1 MVRTVSPPKNNL
13 NLIWFFIGSQIIF
26 VAPMKNYIEK
36 AHAVAKEK
44 GFWETDRNVSEML
57 MLIVSEL
64 AEAQEALRKIHYAD
78 PFASSDL
85 ERDLELDKTDEEF
98 LLKTLTWKKKF
109 EDCVKSSFEDELADV
124 AIRLFDLCGGL
135 GIDLEKH
142 IELKMKYNSLR
153 GYKHGK
159 AF

>member
-1 MVRTVSPPKNNL
+1 MK
-13 NLIWFFIGSQIIF
+13 NLITQ
-26 VAPMKNYIEK
+26 
-36 AHAVAKEK
+36 AHAMAKSK
-44 GFWETDRNVSEML
+44 GFWDGEERNKPELL

-64 AEAQEALRKIHYAD
+64 AEALEALRKDHYAD
-78 PFASSDL
+78 KAVVESLSHDI
-85 ERDLELDKTDEEF
+85 ELDRTDEEF
-98 LLKTLTWKKKF
+98 MLKAINWKTSF
-109 EDCVKSSFEDELADV
+109 EQGVKSSFEDEIADV

-142 IELKMKYNSLR
+142 IELKMMYNSTR

>member
-1 MVRTVSPPKNNL
+1 MKDLIVR
-13 NLIWFFIGSQIIF
+13 
-26 VAPMKNYIEK
+26 
-36 AHAVAKEK
+36 AHGTAKEK
-44 GFWETDRNVSEML
+44 GFWDTERNVSEML

-64 AEAQEALRKIHYAD
+64 AEAQEALRKNFYAE
-78 PFASSDL
+78 SNMVKEL
-85 ERDLELDKTDEEF
+85 HRDMELDRTDEEF
-98 LLKTLTWKKKF
+98 KFKTLTWKENF
-109 EDCVKSSFEDELADV
+109 ESYLKSSFEDEIADV

-135 GIDLEKH
+135 NIDLEKH